1 MNSSLHK
8 SSWLVIGGAIL
19 VLLAISNIFFNF
31 TDTIQ
36 SYLTYQV
43 SQYSHPN
50 EVSISIE
57 PTLVV
62 PDTDKFKE
70 GVVLGRSLIGM
81 DNFMDLQTGTG
92 KSAIAPVLESLKPEV
107 TSYVP
112 DRIVIPVIQLDAPI
126 ITSEV
131 KSIQLKE
138 QWFDQWIAP
147 DEFAA
152 GWQSDSAP
160 LGMPGNTV
168 INGHHNEYGKV
179 FGHLINLQVGD
190 IITVYSG
197 QTSFNYKIAD
207 IQILKERDVSLAIRQ
222 ENAKWISQTQDER
235 ITLVTCWPKRNNT
248 HRLIVVAYP
257 VATPN

>member
-1 MNSSLHK
+1 MSLSLRK
-8 SSWLVIGGAIL
+8 STWLVIGGTLL
-19 VLLAISNIFFNF
+19 VLLAVSNVFFDF

-36 SYLTYQV
+36 SYITYQV
-43 SQYSHPN
+43 NQYSHPN
-50 EVSISIE
+50 EVSIPTE
-57 PTLVV
+57 PIPVV
-62 PDTDKFKE
+62 SASDKFVQ
-70 GVVLGRSLIGM
+70 GVGLGRSLKGM
-81 DNFMDLQTGTG
+81 DNFMDLQAGTG
-92 KSAIAPVLESLKPEV
+92 KSAIAPVAENPKPEV
-107 TSYVP
+107 TSFVP
-112 DRIVIPVIQLDAPI
+112 DRIVIPAIQLDAPI

-179 FGHLINLQVGD
+179 FGHLVNLKVGD
-190 IITVYSG
+190 VITLYSG

-222 ENAKWISQTQDER
+222 ENAKWISPTADER

-257 VATPN
+257 VTTTN